1 MSIRRTQQTIERLW
15 HFTMEAESGHP
26 LPHVN
31 YGHHTHHT
39 HHTRQSP
46 PPNDPEM
53 GYKEHPGPIPELSA
67 ASMQPPRLQG
77 AGCCSRFVAMVLCC
91 FCLGG
96 TGLAWSII
104 ISMPSVEAARGA
116 FVSHVI
122 AQPAEPPK
130 PKPIPAILR
139 RFALIKRAAA
149 PQKGADPQS
158 VQSAFPHWGFPDNF
172 STDAFV
178 SDLSLAVSALV
189 ARLDPPIVEV
199 KPIEHHARTSSPPSP
214 PLPSS
219 ELADP
224 NALSVEDEEL

>member
-26 LPHVN
+26 FPHAN
-31 YGHHTHHT
+31 HGHHV
-39 HHTRQSP
+39 RQSP

-77 AGCCSRFVAMVLCC
+77 AGCCSRFVATVLCC

-158 VQSAFPHWGFPDNF
+158 VQSAFPHWGFPDNL

-189 ARLDPPIVEV
+189 ARLDPPVVEV
-199 KPIEHHARTSSPPSP
+199 QPVKPRARTSPPPSP

-224 NALSVEDEEL
+224 NALSVEDGEL